1 MDIKNSDIK
10 VRAGSKIK
18 IINAE
23 GTKIK
28 SILTNFYRLLESKTK
43 CIYE

>member
-10 VRAGSKIK
+10 GRAGSKIK
-18 IINAE
+18 IKNPE

-43 CIYE
+43 CIYK